1 MKAIKNRFLLV
12 IFGPTSVGKTDFAFT
27 IARGIPAEIVN
38 MDVGQLYVPLAIGT
52 AKPDWRASS
61 VPHHL
66 FDIINEPR
74 NFTTIEY
81 RTKLLDTLEGIWQ
94 RGKIPIVVGG
104 SGFYLRSIFFP
115 PRANT
120 AEIDVEGLYPSG
132 TNFWQKLYEIDPDRA
147 VQIDEH
153 DMYRIKRALEI
164 WHGTGKL
171 PSSFVSTYHPP
182 ADFLLIMLTRERK
195 ELYERINA
203 RVHAMIQQGWLD
215 EVAPLRD
222 TAWEEFMQQ
231 KKLIGYNELLDYFSK
246 KNGKENDLPRFVSR
260 IQKRTR
266 NYAKRQRTF
275 WKMLEREF
283 KTVAS
288 DQQQAVGCLET
299 VNLTLVNLNL
309 YIKELLDRLSVIGY

>member
-1 MKAIKNRFLLV
+1 MKPIKNRFILIV
-12 IFGPTSVGKTDFAFT
+12 FGPTAVGKNDFALA
-27 IARGIPAEIVN
+27 IASGIPVEIVN
-38 MDVGQLYVPLAIGT
+38 MDVGQLYTPLSIGT

-66 FDIINEPR
+66 FDIVNEPK
-74 NFTTIEY
+74 NFTTVEY
-81 RTKLLDTLEGIWQ
+81 RTMLLDTLEGIWQ
-94 RGKIPIVVGG
+94 RGNLPIVVGG

-115 PRANT
+115 PRADT
-120 AEIDVEGLYPSG
+120 AEIDIEGLYPLG

-147 VQIDEH
+147 VQIDKN
-153 DMYRIKRALEI
+153 DAYRIKRALEI

-182 ADFLLIMLTRERK
+182 SDFLLVTLTRERK
-195 ELYERINA
+195 KLYERINA
-203 RVHAMIQQGWLD
+203 RVNVMIQKGWLD
-215 EVAPLRD
+215 EVALLRD

-246 KNGKENDLPRFVSR
+246 QQNKEDDLPCFVAR

-266 NYAKRQRTF
+266 NYAKRQHTF
-275 WKMLEREF
+275 WNMLEREF
-283 KTVAS
+283 KTVTF
-288 DQQQAVGCLET
+288 DQQQAIGCLET

-309 YIKELLDRLSVIGY
+309 YIKNLLDRLSAIGD